1 MLVPRLQALMPSLR
15 RLGRTGAFWTSAS
28 VLALVLWSSGA
39 PSVLYP
45 IYAQKWELSSAV
57 VTLVFASYQLA
68 LIVVLPLFG
77 NLSDQFGRRL
87 VMIWGVALIAS
98 SAIVFSIA
106 PNVGFLF
113 LGRVLQGAGSGLAMG
128 AATAALVE
136 NNTTGNSRLASSLA
150 TVSTAAGLTLAL
162 VLSGVLARFAPM
174 PLFWSYILLLAL
186 TVIAMVTLALTPHDR
201 PTHTHRWR
209 PQAPRL
215 LPELRL
221 SFSIATLSVAL
232 AYCAGAIFLSLG
244 AHMIGQFAGT
254 SDAALAGLLLGCSSA
269 TIGVTGLF
277 LSRLRPHVSLLLGT
291 LLTIVSLA
299 LMAAAAA
306 FGSIGLFLAWC
317 IVGGVAYSFTFTGGL
332 GVINQAAPVRHRGST
347 LSLLYLVA
355 YILQAATAIGMGA
368 LATASTLGTAVGVAA
383 ATITGFCLVV
393 LVLSFVDARARR
405 RKSKSSTAQVER
417 VEHSRCPQAPN

>member
-1 MLVPRLQALMPSLR
+1 MPSVG
-15 RLGRTGAFWTSAS
+15 RLGRRGAFWASAS

-45 IYAQKWELSSAV
+45 IYAQKWGLSSAI

-87 VMIWGVALIAS
+87 VMIWGVGLIAA
-98 SAIVFSIA
+98 SAIAFAIA
-106 PNVGFLF
+106 PHVSFLF

-128 AATAALVE
+128 AATASLVE
-136 NNTTGNSRLASSLA
+136 NNTTGNARFASSLA
-150 TVSTAAGLTLAL
+150 TVSTAAGLTVAL
-162 VLSGVLARFAPM
+162 VLSGVFARFAPM

-186 TVIAMVTLALTPHDR
+186 TVCAVIALVLTPDDR
-201 PTHTHRWR
+201 PTLTHKWR
-209 PQAPRL
+209 PRAMRL

-221 SFSIATLSVAL
+221 SFSLATLSVSL

-254 SDAALAGLLLGCSSA
+254 SDTALVGALLGCSSA
-269 TIGVTGLF
+269 TIGLTGLF
-277 LSRLRPHVSLLLGT
+277 LARVRPHVALLVGT
-291 LLTIVSLA
+291 LLTLVGLA

-306 FGSIGLFLAWC
+306 FGSLGMFFAWC
-317 IVGGVAYSFTFTGGL
+317 LVGGAAYSFAFTGGL

-347 LSLLYLVA
+347 LSLLYLIA
-355 YILQAATAIGMGA
+355 YILQAAIAIGMGA
-368 LATASTLGTAVGVAA
+368 LATASTLGTAVGAA
-383 ATITGFCLVV
+383 AAALAGLSIVV
-393 LVLSFVDARARR
+393 LVLSYIDARARR
-405 RKSKSSTAQVER
+405 R
-417 VEHSRCPQAPN
+417 P